1 LFTGI
6 IMPGAVGGRKLSE
19 GAAEIKPAIKVLST
33 SGYAE
38 KSVVHDGR
46 FDRGWSTCASPT
58 IMSGLPRWS
67 ARVLE
72 NPERTGAGHKAPSNP
87 LSWQINKA
95 CPAKNINPS
104 LTIDR
109 I

>member
-58 IMSGLPRWS
+58 IMSGCHGGPPR
-67 ARVLE
+67 ARK
-72 NPERTGAGHKAPSNP
+72 PRTNRSRTPGSFEPP
-87 LSWQINKA
+87 LLADK
-95 CPAKNINPS
+95 
-104 LTIDR
+104 
-109 I
+109 

>member
-67 ARVLE
+67 AACSKTPNE
-72 NPERTGAGHKAPSNP
+72 PEPDTRLLRTPSFG
-87 LSWQINKA
+87 
-95 CPAKNINPS
+95 
-104 LTIDR
+104 R
-109 I
+109 